1 MEYDV
6 SMSPLAAQEH
16 LVIQEDVTVS
26 DPDASKKKTM
36 SDSSGVLTLSEN
48 ERRRLRSYISR
59 RIRNSSD
66 VDDVL
71 QETQMRLI
79 AVDSMTE
86 VANTLAY
93 AFRVADS
100 VMLQD
105 IRKSRRQGDFPEQ
118 DPVLESPG
126 PEQTVDF
133 KQRMTLFKKALSD
146 MPALRQKVFVRR
158 HLKDM
163 SRAEIAEDLGISLES
178 VKKHLVRA
186 RQHLAGVAAD
196 IGMSRYQDM
205 EGGAE

>member
-1 MEYDV
+1 MN
-6 SMSPLAAQEH
+6 
-16 LVIQEDVTVS
+16 
-26 DPDASKKKTM
+26 DPKASEKQTM
-36 SDSSGVLTLSEN
+36 AESSGVLRLSEN
-48 ERRRLRSYISR
+48 ERQRLKAYISR
-59 RIRNSSD
+59 RIHNSSD
-66 VDDVL
+66 IDDVL

-79 AVDSMTE
+79 TANPKTE

-118 DPVLESPG
+118 DPVLDSPG

-133 KQRMTLFKKALSD
+133 KQRMALFKTALSD
-146 MPALRQKVFVRR
+146 MPSMRQKVFIRR

-163 SRAEIAEDLGISLES
+163 SRAEIADDLGISLES

-186 RQHLAGVAAD
+186 RLHLADVAID
-196 IGMSRYQDM
+196 IGMSRYQDFSNVK
-205 EGGAE
+205 EEGAE